1 MNVRPD
7 LPGAYHT
14 NDEDA
19 EHDQFGVVKVLSTEH
34 LIDLLKDGQHDFFV
48 PIVAG
53 VKQKLVISMGSD
65 GAMSVFELASEQ
77 HDRFAP
83 ELLFATYID
92 RLARTGRLFY
102 SAASPR

>member
-1 MNVRPD
+1 MRPD
-7 LPGAYHT
+7 RSGADHP

-19 EHDQFGVVKVLSTEH
+19 GQDQFGVVKVLSTAH
-34 LIDLLKDGQHDFFV
+34 LIDLIKDGQHDFFV
-48 PIVAG
+48 PVVGGA
-53 VKQKLVISMGSD
+53 KQQLVISMSFD

>member
-7 LPGAYHT
+7 LSGAYHP

-19 EHDQFGVVKVLSTEH
+19 EHDQFGVVKVLSTKH
-34 LIDLLKDGQHDFFV
+34 LIDLIKDGQHDFFV
-48 PIVAG
+48 PVVAG
-53 VKQKLVISMGSD
+53 AKQQLVISMSFD
-65 GAMSVFELASEQ
+65 GVMSVFEPASEH

-83 ELLFATYID
+83 ELLFATYVD